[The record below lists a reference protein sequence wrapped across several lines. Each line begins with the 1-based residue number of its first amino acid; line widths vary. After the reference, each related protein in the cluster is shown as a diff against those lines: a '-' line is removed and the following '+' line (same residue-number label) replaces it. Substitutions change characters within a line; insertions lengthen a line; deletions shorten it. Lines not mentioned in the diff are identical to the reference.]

1 MLKDIVILRIAD
13 GSGKPFAAARGTY
26 LDTFCHW
33 VLVYKASEGWAGL
46 GFMLLSVID
55 AKVVT

>member
-1 MLKDIVILRIAD
+1 MILRIAD